1 MDGVNVSQ
9 SIFTSLISLFV
20 GGGGVAWFN
29 SWQSR
34 KARISGD
41 EREARRDTVSDRDG
55 LIDRLMKRLDTLED
69 QRDEDE
75 VDIAALHRH
84 IETLVE
90 HIGVLESHIY
100 GGKQPP
106 PPPRPVII

>member
-1 MDGVNVSQ
+1 MEGVNVSQ
-9 SIFTSLISLFV
+9 SIFTSLVSLFV

-41 EREARRDTVSDRDG
+41 EREARRDTISDRDG
-55 LIDRLMKRLDTLED
+55 LIDRLMKRIDTLEE

-75 VDIAALHRH
+75 GDIAALRH
-84 IETLVE
+84 HVDLLVE
-90 HIGVLESHIY
+90 HIGVLEAHIY

-106 PPPRPVII
+106 PPARPVIL